1 MTYAIRAEGLAK
13 RFKETRALNGVD
25 LEVPAGTVLGLL
37 GPNGAGKTTAVRIF
51 ATLLRPDEGRAEVG
65 GYDVV
70 REAGRVRSLIG
81 LTGQYAA
88 VDENMTGTENLLMI
102 GRLLGMSRGAART
115 RSAEL
120 LDRFHLS
127 DAAGRAVKTYS
138 GGMRRRL
145 DLAAG
150 LVGRPRI
157 LFLDEPTTGLDPH
170 SRSEVWDMLRVLV
183 AEGMTTLLTTQYQ
196 NTLFMSMYTAM
207 SLNTDLTKGV
217 FDRLRSLPIARSAPL
232 FGRIV
237 ADLAKQL
244 WAMLLMIALGTLL
257 GFEITG
263 GPAGFAGAT
272 LLLLTFAAAVSWT
285 AVLIGMMAADVEKVQ
300 VFAFTF
306 IFPLTFT
313 SSAFVEVDTM
323 PGWLQAW
330 VEVNPVTQLSDA
342 FRGLLLGTPAGAPVF
357 WSLVWAAGITAV
369 FMPPAM
375 RAYRSDDR

>member
-1 MTYAIRAEGLAK
+1 MKHNPLELVDYSITPIMFVFLFTYVFG
-13 RFKETRALNGVD
+13 GQM
-25 LEVPAGTVLGLL
+25 AGSPQEYL
-37 GPNGAGKTTAVRIF
+37 
-51 ATLLRPDEGRAEVG
+51 
-65 GYDVV
+65 
-70 REAGRVRSLIG
+70 
-81 LTGQYAA
+81 QYA
-88 VDENMTGTENLLMI
+88 L
-102 GRLLGMSRGAART
+102 
-115 RSAEL
+115 
-120 LDRFHLS
+120 
-127 DAAGRAVKTYS
+127 AGIIV
-138 GGMRRRL
+138 
-145 DLAAG
+145 
-150 LVGRPRI
+150 
-157 LFLDEPTTGLDPH
+157 
-170 SRSEVWDMLRVLV
+170 
-183 AEGMTTLLTTQYQ
+183 Q

-244 WAMLLMIALGTLL
+244 WAMLLMIGLGTLL
-257 GFEITG
+257 GFEISG
-263 GPAGFAGAT
+263 GPAGFVGAT
-272 LLLLTFAAAVSWT
+272 LLLLTFAAAVSWA

-342 FRGLLLGTPAGAPVF
+342 FRGLLLGTPAGAPIF

-369 FMPPAM
+369 FMPLAM
-375 RAYRSDDR
+375 RAYRSDNR